1 MVNYSNLIYSRS
13 LITNWGTVERGKI
26 HSARAMKQNTQTWT
40 AASKR
45 GGPGKEMMP
54 MKWYTIDLRFSVL

>member
-1 MVNYSNLIYSRS
+1 MI
-13 LITNWGTVERGKI
+13 ERGKI
-26 HSARAMKQNTQTWT
+26 HSAHGMKQNTQTWR

-54 MKWYTIDLRFSVL
+54 MKWYTINLLTLTDMLID